1 MYIVYDTKRDLYYNF
16 MGKDLDEVWS
26 RFIRYA
32 RANEI
37 EVVGD
42 RYILVSMGK
51 DREDEIETIRNW
63 FDKEYLTVAI
73 DKIVIDK
80 IK

>member
-1 MYIVYDTKRDLYYNF
+1 MYIVYDAKRDLYYNF

-37 EVVGD
+37 EVGD
-42 RYILVSMGK
+42 RYTLVSMGK
-51 DREDEIETIRNW
+51 DRENEIETIRNW
-63 FDKEYLTVAI
+63 FDKESLTVAI

>member
-1 MYIVYDTKRDLYYNF
+1 MYIIYDTKKDLYYNF
-16 MGKDLDEVWS
+16 MGRDLDEVWS

-32 RANEI
+32 RENEI
-37 EVVGD
+37 EVGD
-42 RYILVSMGK
+42 RYILDFMGR
-51 DREDEIETIRNW
+51 DRQDEIETIMDW

>member
-1 MYIVYDTKRDLYYNF
+1 MYIIYDTKKDLYYNF

-32 RANEI
+32 RTNEI
-37 EVVGD
+37 EVGD
-42 RYILVSMGK
+42 RYILDFIGR
-51 DREDEIETIRNW
+51 DRQDEIETIRNW
-63 FDKEYLTVAI
+63 FDKEYLTVEI